1 MDLQTSG
8 LVFVILLSSTFGIE
22 LIDHGYTGVLIAI
35 NPNVPED
42 PALLENIKDMLKNAS
57 DYLYNAVGNRFYFK
71 EVTITVPAN
80 WNATSYK
87 KATTER
93 YIKAH
98 VFIDEPN
105 PAYGDEPYTLQYGQ
119 CGNESQYIHLTPNF
133 LLDDQLTDVYGER
146 GRVFVHEWAH
156 LRWGL
161 YDEYSEEEPFYLS
174 GEGKVEA
181 TRCSINITGQQC
193 MPGDCK
199 PCETNITTGLPT
211 SDCMFVVNNSSSAK
225 ESIMAI
231 QGLDIVITQDKD
243 TLGDEIVI
251 LTDGEATDVIKDCE
265 DAVIGSKV
273 MVHTIA
279 LGPNSDKTLQNIS
292 TKTYGQFLYAAQS
305 LDSNELV
312 DAFASLTASDG
323 NLTHQIIQLESSGT
337 TTTDWFNGTFAVDW
351 TVGNGTV
358 ITIVYEAHLPSIF
371 IRSPNGD
378 IFNGSHFSHDVT
390 TKTLSLK
397 IPGTAEVGEWHYSL
411 LNERDSEEAMA
422 ITVITRAASA
432 DVAPIV
438 VKAHMDQKSS
448 DGSKAMVVYAA
459 VTQKGLPVIM
469 ADVTATLESDTN
481 HKASLQLVDSGA
493 GADAFKHDGIYSA
506 YFSDLM
512 SGRYS
517 LKVRVK
523 NTDKARISMHRNS
536 GAMYIP
542 GYVVNGQ
549 VVMNP
554 PKPPVNHE
562 PVEVGSFSRT
572 ATGESFVVA
581 LPPGSTGPP
590 PFPPC
595 KITDLKANLE
605 GDNVTLTWTAPGASY
620 DQGTAS
626 LYHIHWSE
634 DLGLLRGQFDK
645 SEVVNTSALSPQEA
659 GSVEEYTFSS
669 YHFNIT
675 NGTSVYFA
683 IAAENAEPLQSEMS
697 NIARVVKFEP
707 PVPHKSIDMIA
718 VAVSGTVAVIVVM
731 IAGIVIV
738 HM

>member
-42 PALLENIKDMLKNAS
+42 PALLENIKEMLKNAS

-71 EVTITVPAN
+71 EVTIMVPAN
-80 WNATSYK
+80 WNAISSE

-93 YIKAH
+93 YNEAH
-98 VFIDEPN
+98 VVIDEPN

-119 CGNESQYIHLTPNF
+119 CGDEGQYIHLTPNF

-174 GEGKVEA
+174 GEGNVEA

-211 SDCMFVVNNSSSAK
+211 SECMFVVNNSSSAK

-231 QGLDIVITQDKD
+231 QGLDIVSEFCTTETHNAEAPNRQNQMCGNRAALDVILNSSVDAGAPEPSFQLSPQPSVKIVQRKARVVCLTLDVSWSMGVVTPDDMD
-243 TLGDEIVI
+243 TRGDEIVI
-251 LTDGEATDVIKDCE
+251 LTDD
-265 DAVIGSKV
+265 
-273 MVHTIA
+273 
-279 LGPNSDKTLQNIS
+279 
-292 TKTYGQFLYAAQS
+292 GQFLYAAQS

-312 DAFASLTASDG
+312 DAFASLTTSDG

-371 IRSPNGD
+371 IRSPHGD

-432 DVAPIV
+432 DVAPII

-469 ADVTATLESDTN
+469 ADVTATLESDTH

-523 NTDKARISMHRNS
+523 NPDKARISMHRNS

-572 ATGESFVVA
+572 ATGESFVVE
-581 LPPGSTGPP
+581 LGTTGPP
-590 PFPPC
+590 RFPPC

-620 DQGTAS
+620 DQGT
-626 LYHIHWSE
+626 
-634 DLGLLRGQFDK
+634 
-645 SEVVNTSALSPQEA
+645 EVEKPSFRPKYNLVNVNVT
-659 GSVEEYTFSS
+659 
-669 YHFNIT
+669 
-675 NGTSVYFA
+675 
-683 IAAENAEPLQSEMS
+683 
-697 NIARVVKFEP
+697 
-707 PVPHKSIDMIA
+707 
-718 VAVSGTVAVIVVM
+718 
-731 IAGIVIV
+731 
-738 HM
+738 